1 MKIITVTYDLQYMSF
16 YSGLKTVDFGLLVS
30 SETEYE
36 EHCATNPNIFRY
48 LNIAKQRGK
57 VVHFNT
63 N

>member
-1 MKIITVTYDLQYMSF
+1 MTYMSF
-16 YSGLKTVDFGLLVS
+16 YSVLKTVDFGLLVS

-36 EHCATNPNIFRY
+36 EHCATNQNIFRY

>member
-1 MKIITVTYDLQYMSF
+1 MTYMSF

-30 SETEYE
+30 SGTEYE
-36 EHCATNPNIFRY
+36 EHCATIQNIFRY

-57 VVHFNT
+57 GVHFNT